1 MSPTPGHGIEPWMTA
16 APSRRD
22 CSLIFS
28 CWESLSYFLL
38 DTWKQWLFIP
48 ISDYP
53 YRMAGKAFFGGHT
66 LPLKASFRGA
76 SMVRASDPVRWGV
89 RPASTNILVAV
100 ETDELSA
107 SSRRVL
113 AARDKEV
120 LILSLVQLIILLGN
134 PNPNLKMVTVN
145 FPPLFTSSGTQCGQM

>member
-1 MSPTPGHGIEPWMTA
+1 
-16 APSRRD
+16 
-22 CSLIFS
+22 
-28 CWESLSYFLL
+28 
-38 DTWKQWLFIP
+38 
-48 ISDYP
+48 
-53 YRMAGKAFFGGHT
+53 
-66 LPLKASFRGA
+66 
-76 SMVRASDPVRWGV
+76 MVRASDPVRWGV